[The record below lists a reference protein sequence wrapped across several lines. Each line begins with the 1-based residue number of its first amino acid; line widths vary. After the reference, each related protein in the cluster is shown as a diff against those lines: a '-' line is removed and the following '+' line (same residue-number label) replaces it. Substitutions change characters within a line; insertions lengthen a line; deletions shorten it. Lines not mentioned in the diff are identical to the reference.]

1 MSPTGPLRPDFHGE
15 SDPGLVRPAN
25 EDQFLIAELSQSM
38 VVHGTTL
45 AIEEETSLRGGRPG
59 FLFLVADGQV
69 GAPAGERASLLAVQ
83 GVVRSVLAAMPDFHR
98 LEDREEDF
106 EKELRSVLEK
116 CQLAVAADVRENP
129 SREGMATTLTMA
141 YVLWPRLYVVH
152 VGDARA
158 YLHHAGRL
166 EQITTDHTLQP
177 PPPNVEGA
185 RARKVLWN
193 VIGGETPEVWP
204 DVYKATL
211 EPGDLLLLATD
222 GLHREIPDPAIM
234 EILRGSR
241 DAHDACRSLV
251 EAAKRAGGRD
261 NVTVVVAR
269 WQSPGSAAPRATA
282 RAEVQSGRESEAGAL
297 SDAT

>member
-1 MSPTGPLRPDFHGE
+1 MSPSGALRPDFHGE

-59 FLFLVADGQV
+59 FLFLVADGMG

-106 EKELRSVLEK
+106 EKELQSLLEK

-129 SREGMATTLTMA
+129 SREGMGTTLTMA

-158 YLHHAGRL
+158 YLHHGGRL
-166 EQITTDHTLQP
+166 EQITTDHTVQP
-177 PPPNVEGA
+177 PAPNVEGA
-185 RARKVLWN
+185 RAQKVLWN
-193 VIGGETPEVWP
+193 VIGGEHPEVWP

-222 GLHREIPDPAIM
+222 GLHREVPDPSIAK
-234 EILRGSR
+234 ILRSSR
-241 DAHDACRSLV
+241 DARDACRSLV
-251 EAAKRAGGRD
+251 EAATRAGGHD

-269 WQSPGSAAPRATA
+269 WEPPGSAASKATA
-282 RAEVQSGRESEAGAL
+282 RAELRVEKEEGHP
-297 SDAT
+297 